1 MTGDQSFYSRQRAE
15 MRWQIV
21 ARAVSRRARQAF
33 GSSDSRWRPPSGG
46 CSNTVPACRVP
57 HLRRLAI
64 EQAPR
69 CSGGCRI
76 LTQVLIT
83 THGIRDIPEELGK
96 KNSNR
101 THTLRTVP
109 IARFQRFTCK
119 LLKCRMRHYRAG
131 RRIDM
136 LANRRKAERR
146 LCRRVAKIQFGNS
159 SLPRDCT
166 ITDVSDGGVK
176 LIAEYLD
183 IPTEFTI
190 ILSTGNPRQCRLA
203 WRIGCELGAEF
214 ID

>member
-1 MTGDQSFYSRQRAE
+1 MTGDQSFYSRQRPE
-15 MRWQIV
+15 MRRRSL
-21 ARAVSRRARQAF
+21 RAQRRDGRGRHLDQ
-33 GSSDSRWRPPSGG
+33 SDNRWRPRSGG
-46 CSNTVPACRVP
+46 RSNTVPARRVP
-57 HLRRLAI
+57 HARGLAI

-69 CSGGCRI
+69 CRGGCRI
-76 LTQVLIT
+76 LAQVLIT
-83 THGIRDIPEELGK
+83 IHGIRDIPEELGK

-101 THTLRTVP
+101 TCTLRAVP
-109 IARFQRFTCK
+109 IARFQRFACK
-119 LLKCRMRHYRAG
+119 LLECRIRHYRAR

-136 LANRRKAERR
+136 LANRRKSERR
-146 LCRRVAKIQFGNS
+146 LCRRVAKIQFGNG

-183 IPTEFTI
+183 IPPEFTI

-214 ID
+214 VD